1 MIGDEKEVPASC
13 RDRFLSEPEKTR
25 HLSPKKP
32 GLPSSKNLNEG
43 LSGFDGVR
51 DDVASLVYS
60 LVYDSLHL
68 FPGSLDGL
76 LGLVAET
83 LGLLLEVVTGIFEVI
98 SRVFNALT
106 QLPASF
112 DAALGSVEESNGGSS
127 RDSNTKGQPVV
138 VLCTHAE
145 TSSLISVS
153 YCFLFHWIQAG
164 CDWLVFSPERG
175 TGTHERNGRRTIVFL
190 LGRTDFRPRGRPIPL
205 PGEILE

>member
-13 RDRFLSEPEKTR
+13 RDLFLSEPEKTR
-25 HLSPKKP
+25 HLKKP
-32 GLPSSKNLNEG
+32 GLPSSKKLNEG
-43 LSGFDGVR
+43 LGGFDGVR

-60 LVYDSLHL
+60 LVYDSFHL
-68 FPGSLDGL
+68 FPGALDGL

-106 QLPASF
+106 QLPASS

-138 VLCTHAE
+138 VLCAHAD
-145 TSSLISVS
+145 TSSLIFGS
-153 YCFLFHWIQAG
+153 YSFLFHWIQAG
-164 CDWLVFSPERG
+164 CDWLVFRRG
-175 TGTHERNGRRTIVFL
+175 AEP
-190 LGRTDFRPRGRPIPL
+190 GRTSATAGEPL
-205 PGEILE
+205 FFFWGEPV

>member
-1 MIGDEKEVPASC
+1 MKKRSRLPC
-13 RDRFLSEPEKTR
+13 RDLFSSEPEKTR
-25 HLSPKKP
+25 HLCSKKP

-60 LVYDSLHL
+60 LVYDSFHL
-68 FPGSLDGL
+68 FPGALDGL

-138 VLCTHAE
+138 VLCTHAD
-145 TSSLISVS
+145 TSSLISGS
-153 YCFLFHWIQAG
+153 YCFLLHWIQAG
-164 CDWLVFSPERG
+164 GEWLVFSPG
-175 TGTHERNGRRTIVFL
+175 A
-190 LGRTDFRPRGRPIPL
+190 
-205 PGEILE
+205 